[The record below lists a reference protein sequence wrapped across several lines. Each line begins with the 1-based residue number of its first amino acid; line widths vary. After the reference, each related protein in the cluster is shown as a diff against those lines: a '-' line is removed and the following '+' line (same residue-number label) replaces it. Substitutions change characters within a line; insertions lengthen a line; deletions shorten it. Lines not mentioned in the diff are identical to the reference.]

1 MATHDM
7 VCTDR
12 TDGGSV
18 FACTTAGCGRMVV
31 LHAGGGRTVVQT
43 GDAFAPH
50 RGGFGIVVDASTG
63 G

>member
-1 MATHDM
+1 
-7 VCTDR
+7 
-12 TDGGSV
+12 V
-18 FACTTAGCGRMVV
+18 FACTIADCGRMVV

-50 RGGFGIVVDASTG
+50 RGGFGIVVDASAG